1 MQSTQQRRAFHI
13 APDQDKEKV
22 MSSKFVPVDAVADR
36 FGMSVHT
43 VRGWVRRGLV
53 PDELYVKIGNTYR
66 YDVDGLEGHFL
77 GPKNQ
82 EVSKEEVKE
91 VVKEESGDFVFDP
104 DALDED
110 F

>member
-1 MQSTQQRRAFHI
+1 
-13 APDQDKEKV
+13 

-77 GPKNQ
+77 GPKNK
-82 EVSKEEVKE
+82 EVSREETKEEV
-91 VVKEESGDFVFDP
+91 ESENTDFEFGTDM
-104 DALDED
+104 LDED